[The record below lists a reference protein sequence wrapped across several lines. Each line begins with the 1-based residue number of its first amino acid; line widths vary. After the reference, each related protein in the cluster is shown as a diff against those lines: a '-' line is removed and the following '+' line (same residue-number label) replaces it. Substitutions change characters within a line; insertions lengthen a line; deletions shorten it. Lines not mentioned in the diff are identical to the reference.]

1 MRPATCR
8 QGGFTLLEVLVAVVI
23 LGLAYVA
30 ILQSLSLSNTTIA
43 RLDRKRGERLA
54 TALAFEREAPAAKA
68 EIFLR
73 GSKFKVLHCLSEDG
87 QLETLRLVKEAR

>member
-1 MRPATCR
+1 MRSATCR
-8 QGGFTLLEVLVAVVI
+8 QAGFTLLEVLVAVVI

-30 ILQSLSLSNTTIA
+30 ILQSLSLSNTLIA

-54 TALAFEREAPAAKA
+54 TALAFAREAPAAQG

-73 GSKFKVLHCLSEDG
+73 GSKFKVLHYLSEDG
-87 QLETLRLVKEAR
+87 QLETLRLVKEER